1 MTPKTPLPRIRCA
14 VYTRKST
21 EEGLEQEFNSL
32 DAQREAGEAYVASQR
47 HEGWTLVPDHY
58 DDGGFSG
65 GNMERPALKRLL
77 ADIAARKIDV
87 IVVYKV
93 DRLSRSLSDFAKLV
107 DVFDA
112 HMISFVS
119 VTQQFNTT
127 TSMGR
132 LTLNILLSF
141 AQFEREVI
149 GERVRDKVAASK
161 RKGMWM
167 GGCPP
172 LGYDIVEKKLL
183 VNPKEA
189 ELVRHI
195 FQRFLTLRSC
205 TTLARELRAN
215 GCRTKSYT
223 TQTGRD
229 KIGTL
234 MDKGAVYK
242 LLSNPMYL
250 GEIHHKGNIYP
261 GQHAAIIDRKVWD
274 QVRAIMAEN
283 PFKRGNEN
291 GAKTPALLKGILTCS
306 GCQCAMTPTHTRKKG
321 KLYRYYA
328 PSAVTKAKCSDCPVG
343 TIPAGEV
350 EALVFEQLK
359 TIFKTPEMIVKTW
372 RAATS
377 GDPLLTEKEVM
388 DALHNIEPVWNQL
401 FPAEQQRIVKLL
413 IDNGSISGDGVA
425 ITLHDY
431 GLTSLVEELRQ
442 SPNTRTL

>member
-1 MTPKTPLPRIRCA
+1 MKRQEPVQKRIRCA

-32 DAQREAGEAYVASQR
+32 DAQREAGESYVASQR
-47 HEGWTLVPDHY
+47 HEGWTLVPDYY

-65 GNMERPALKRLL
+65 GSMERPALKRLL
-77 ADIAARKIDV
+77 ADIAAGKIDV

-93 DRLSRSLSDFAKLV
+93 DRLSRSLSDFAKMV
-107 DVFDA
+107 EIFDA
-112 HMISFVS
+112 NTVSFVS

-172 LGYDIVEKKLL
+172 LGYDIVEKKLV
-183 VNPKEA
+183 VNPREA
-189 ELVRHI
+189 DLVRHI

-205 TTLARELRAN
+205 TTLARELRAK
-215 GCRTKSYT
+215 GYRTKSYT
-223 TQTGRD
+223 TQTGRE

-234 MDKGAVYK
+234 MDKGYIYK

-250 GEIHHKGNIYP
+250 GEIHHKGQIYD
-261 GQHAAIIDRKVWD
+261 GQHAAIVERDLWSAV
-274 QVRAIMAEN
+274 QAVMQENSHQRAN
-283 PFKRGNEN
+283 TTRRQ
-291 GAKTPALLKGILTCS
+291 TPALLKGILKCS

-328 PSAVTKAKCSDCPVG
+328 PSAVTKAKCTDCPVG

-350 EALVFEQLK
+350 EDVVLNQLTALFR
-359 TIFKTPEMIVKTW
+359 TPEMVVNIWK
-372 RAATS
+372 AAHNH
-377 GDPLLTEKEVM
+377 DDEITEKDVVE
-388 DALHNIEPVWNQL
+388 ALGNVQALWDHL
-401 FPAEQQRIVKLL
+401 FPAEQARILHLL
-413 IDNGSISGDGVA
+413 IEQVVVSTKGVDLCLR
-425 ITLHDY
+425 TQ
-431 GLTSLVEELRQ
+431 GLTSLVNELQAREAA
-442 SPNTRTL
+442 

>member
-1 MTPKTPLPRIRCA
+1 MKRQDPVQKRVRCA

-32 DAQREAGEAYVASQR
+32 DAQREAGESYVASQR
-47 HEGWTLVPDHY
+47 HEGWILVPDHY

-65 GNMERPALKRLL
+65 GTLERPGLKRLMK
-77 ADIAARKIDV
+77 DIEMGKIDV
-87 IVVYKV
+87 VVVYKV
-93 DRLSRSLSDFAKLV
+93 DRLSRSLADFAKMV
-107 DVFDA
+107 EIFYA
-112 HMISFVS
+112 HTVSFVS

-172 LGYDIVEKKLL
+172 LGYDIVEKKLM

-189 ELVRHI
+189 ELVRQI

-205 TTLARELRAN
+205 TALAKELCAK

-223 TQTGRD
+223 TQTGRE

-234 MDKGAVYK
+234 MDKGYIYK
-242 LLSNPMYL
+242 LLSNPVYL
-250 GEIHHKGNIYP
+250 GEVHHKDNIYP

-328 PSAVTKAKCSDCPVG
+328 PSALTKAKCTDCPVG

-350 EALVFEQLK
+350 EDVVLSQLAQM
-359 TIFKTPEMIVKTW
+359 FRTPEMVVSTW
-372 RAATS
+372 KAAHTH
-377 GDPLLTEKEVM
+377 DERITEKDVT
-388 DALHNIEPVWNQL
+388 DALGNVQALWDHL
-401 FPAEQQRIVKLL
+401 FPAEQARILHLL
-413 IDNGSISGDGVA
+413 IAQVVISPKGVDLRLR
-425 ITLHDY
+425 TD
-431 GLTSLVEELRQ
+431 GLTSLVNELQARE
-442 SPNTRTL
+442 TA

>member
-1 MTPKTPLPRIRCA
+1 MKRQDPVQKRIRCA

-65 GNMERPALKRLL
+65 GTLERPGLKRLMK
-77 ADIAARKIDV
+77 DIEAGLIDIV
-87 IVVYKV
+87 VVYKI
-93 DRLSRSLSDFAKLV
+93 DRLTRSLTDFAKLV

-112 HMISFVS
+112 HAISFVS

-172 LGYDIVEKKLL
+172 LGYDIVEKKLV

-205 TTLARELRAN
+205 TALAKELRAK

-223 TQTGRD
+223 TQTGRE

-234 MDKGAVYK
+234 MDKGYVYK
-242 LLSNPMYL
+242 LLSNPVYL
-250 GEIHHKGNIYP
+250 GEVHHKDNIYL

-306 GCQCAMTPTHTRKKG
+306 GCQCAMTPTHTRKNG

-328 PSAVTKAKCSDCPVG
+328 PSAVTKAKCTDCPVG
-343 TIPAGEV
+343 IVPAGEV
-350 EALVFEQLK
+350 EDVVLSQLAQM
-359 TIFKTPEMIVKTW
+359 FRTPEMVVSTW
-372 RAATS
+372 KAAHTH
-377 GDPLLTEKEVM
+377 DERITEKDVT
-388 DALHNIEPVWNQL
+388 DALGNVQALWDHL
-401 FPAEQQRIVKLL
+401 FPAEQARILHLL
-413 IDNGSISGDGVA
+413 IAQVVVSPKGVDLRLR
-425 ITLHDY
+425 TD
-431 GLTSLVEELRQ
+431 GLTSLVNELRA
-442 SPNTRTL
+442 REAA

>member
-47 HEGWTLVPDHY
+47 HEGWTLIQDHY

-205 TTLARELRAN
+205 TTLARELRAK

-328 PSAVTKAKCSDCPVG
+328 PSAVTKAKCTACPVG

-350 EALVFEQLK
+350 EDVVLNQLTALFR
-359 TIFKTPEMIVKTW
+359 TPEMVVNIWK
-372 RAATS
+372 AAHNH
-377 GDPLLTEKEVM
+377 DDEITEKDVVE
-388 DALHNIEPVWNQL
+388 ALGNMQALWDHL
-401 FPAEQQRIVKLL
+401 FPAEQARILHLL
-413 IDNGSISGDGVA
+413 IAQVFVSTKGVDLRLR
-425 ITLHDY
+425 TD
-431 GLTSLVEELRQ
+431 GLTTLTAELTAVTSREAA
-442 SPNTRTL
+442 

>member
-1 MTPKTPLPRIRCA
+1 MKRQEPLQKRIRCA

-32 DAQREAGEAYVASQR
+32 DAQREAGESYVASQR
-47 HEGWTLVPDHY
+47 HEGWTLVLDHY

-65 GNMERPALKRLL
+65 GSMERPALKRLL
-77 ADIAARKIDV
+77 ADIAAGKIDV

-93 DRLSRSLSDFAKLV
+93 DRLSRSLSDFAKMV
-107 DVFDA
+107 EIFDA
-112 HMISFVS
+112 NTVSFVS

-172 LGYDIVEKKLL
+172 LGYDIVEKKLV
-183 VNPKEA
+183 VNPREA

-195 FQRFLTLRSC
+195 FQRFITLRSC
-205 TTLARELRAN
+205 TTLARELRAKD
-215 GCRTKSYT
+215 CRTKSYT
-223 TQTGRD
+223 TQTGRE

-234 MDKGAVYK
+234 MDKGYVYK

-250 GEIHHKGNIYP
+250 GEIHHKGQIYD
-261 GQHAAIIDRKVWD
+261 GQHAAILDRDTWNAVHAVM
-274 QVRAIMAEN
+274 QEGPHQRAN
-283 PFKRGNEN
+283 TTRRQ
-291 GAKTPALLKGILTCS
+291 TPALLKGILKCS

-328 PSAVTKAKCSDCPVG
+328 PSAVMKAKCTDCPVG

-350 EALVFEQLK
+350 EEVVLSQL
-359 TIFKTPEMIVKTW
+359 TDIFRTPEMVVSIWK
-372 RAATS
+372 AAYAR
-377 GDPLLTEKEVM
+377 DDDITEKDVVE
-388 DALHNIEPVWNQL
+388 ALGNMQALWDHL
-401 FPAEQQRIVKLL
+401 FPAEQARILHLL
-413 IDNGSISGDGVA
+413 IAQVLVSTKGVDLRLR
-425 ITLHDY
+425 TD
-431 GLTSLVEELRQ
+431 GLTSLVKALQAREAA
-442 SPNTRTL
+442 

>member
-1 MTPKTPLPRIRCA
+1 MTL
-14 VYTRKST
+14 
-21 EEGLEQEFNSL
+21 
-32 DAQREAGEAYVASQR
+32 SQR

-65 GNMERPALKRLL
+65 GSMERPALKRLL
-77 ADIAARKIDV
+77 SDIERGLIDV

-93 DRLSRSLSDFAKLV
+93 DRLSRSLSDFAKMV
-107 DVFDA
+107 EIFDA
-112 HMISFVS
+112 NTVSFVS

-172 LGYDIVEKKLL
+172 LGYDIVEKKLV

-189 ELVRHI
+189 ELVRQI

-205 TTLARELRAN
+205 TALAKELRAK

-223 TQTGRD
+223 TQTGRE

-234 MDKGAVYK
+234 MDKGYIYK
-242 LLSNPMYL
+242 LLSNPVYL
-250 GEIHHKGNIYP
+250 GEVHHKDNIYP
-261 GQHAAIIDRKVWD
+261 GQHAPIIDRKAWD
-274 QVRAIMAEN
+274 QVRAVMAEN

-321 KLYRYYA
+321 KL
-328 PSAVTKAKCSDCPVG
+328 
-343 TIPAGEV
+343 
-350 EALVFEQLK
+350 
-359 TIFKTPEMIVKTW
+359 
-372 RAATS
+372 
-377 GDPLLTEKEVM
+377 
-388 DALHNIEPVWNQL
+388 NQK
-401 FPAEQQRIVKLL
+401 IIK
-413 IDNGSISGDGVA
+413 
-425 ITLHDY
+425 
-431 GLTSLVEELRQ
+431 
-442 SPNTRTL
+442 

>member
-1 MTPKTPLPRIRCA
+1 MKRQDSVQKRVRCA

-32 DAQREAGEAYVASQR
+32 DAQREAGEAYITSQR
-47 HEGWTLVPDHY
+47 HEGWTLVHDHY

-65 GNMERPALKRLL
+65 GTLERPGLKRLMK
-77 ADIAARKIDV
+77 DIEAGLIDI
-87 IVVYKV
+87 IVVYKI
-93 DRLSRSLSDFAKLV
+93 DRLTRSLADFAKLV

-112 HMISFVS
+112 HTISFVS

-149 GERVRDKVAASK
+149 GERVRDKIAASK

-172 LGYDIVEKKLL
+172 LGYDIVEKKLV
-183 VNPKEA
+183 VNPREA
-189 ELVRHI
+189 ELVRRI
-195 FQRFLTLRSC
+195 FQRFITLRSC
-205 TTLARELRAN
+205 TTLARELRAK

-223 TQTGRD
+223 TKTGRD
-229 KIGTL
+229 KIGAL
-234 MDKGAVYK
+234 MDKGYLYK

-261 GQHAAIIDRKVWD
+261 GQHEAILERKVWD

-291 GAKTPALLKGILTCS
+291 GAKTPALLRGVLTCS

-328 PSAVTKAKCSDCPVG
+328 PSAVMKAKCTDCPVG
-343 TIPAGEV
+343 IIPAGEV
-350 EALVFEQLK
+350 EDVVLSQL
-359 TIFKTPEMIVKTW
+359 TAIFRTPEMVVSTW
-372 RAATS
+372 KAGHNHDERI
-377 GDPLLTEKEVM
+377 TEKDVT
-388 DALHNIEPVWNQL
+388 DALRNVQALWDQL
-401 FPAEQQRIVKLL
+401 FPAEQARILHLL
-413 IDNGSISGDGVA
+413 IAQVVVSPKGVDLRLR
-425 ITLHDY
+425 TE
-431 GLTSLVEELRQ
+431 GLTSLVNELQAREAA
-442 SPNTRTL
+442 

>member
-1 MTPKTPLPRIRCA
+1 MKRQEPVQKRIRYA

-65 GNMERPALKRLL
+65 GSMERPALKRLL
-77 ADIAARKIDV
+77 SDIERGLIDV

-93 DRLSRSLSDFAKLV
+93 DRLSRSLSDFAKMV
-107 DVFDA
+107 EIFDA
-112 HMISFVS
+112 NTVSFVS

-172 LGYDIVEKKLL
+172 LGYDIVEKKLV

-205 TTLARELRAN
+205 TALAKELRAK

-223 TQTGRD
+223 TQTGRE

-234 MDKGAVYK
+234 MDKGYIYK
-242 LLSNPMYL
+242 LLSNPVYL
-250 GEIHHKGNIYP
+250 GEVHHKDNIYP
-261 GQHAAIIDRKVWD
+261 GQHAPIIDRKAWD
-274 QVRAIMAEN
+274 QVRAVMAEN

-328 PSAVTKAKCSDCPVG
+328 PSAVMKAKCTDCPVG

-350 EALVFEQLK
+350 EDVVLSQLAQM
-359 TIFKTPEMIVKTW
+359 FRTPEMVVSTW
-372 RAATS
+372 KAAHTY
-377 GDPLLTEKEVM
+377 DECITEKYVT
-388 DALHNIEPVWNQL
+388 DALGNVQALWDHL
-401 FPAEQQRIVKLL
+401 FPAEQARILHLL
-413 IDNGSISGDGVA
+413 IAQVVVSPKGVDLRLR
-425 ITLHDY
+425 TD
-431 GLTSLVEELRQ
+431 GLTSLVNELQARE
-442 SPNTRTL
+442 TA